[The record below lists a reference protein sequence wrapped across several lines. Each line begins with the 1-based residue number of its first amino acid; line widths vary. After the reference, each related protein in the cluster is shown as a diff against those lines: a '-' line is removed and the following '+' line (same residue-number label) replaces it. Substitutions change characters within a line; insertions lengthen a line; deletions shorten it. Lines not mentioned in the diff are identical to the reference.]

1 MKMMS
6 LVVFK
11 NASHERELT
20 LCRRGLHTAHCFSR
34 LIRTEDDREG
44 EGREKRMTDDG
55 KDGEIDFL
63 AED

>member
-1 MKMMS
+1 MQKR
-6 LVVFK
+6 
-11 NASHERELT
+11 A
-20 LCRRGLHTAHCFSR
+20 AHCFPR

>member
-1 MKMMS
+1 M
-6 LVVFK
+6 
-11 NASHERELT
+11 
-20 LCRRGLHTAHCFSR
+20 RGGWHCAEEGSAHCFSR